1 MDKMNIIKH
10 IVFNNIISDNVLV
23 YLLCLYID
31 TQWDYTKLER
41 MTKCYKNI
49 ISLLPNQNF
58 SKILCFPQIRKDII
72 IIILSLAIKI
82 QS

>member
-1 MDKMNIIKH
+1 M
-10 IVFNNIISDNVLV
+10 LV

-31 TQWDYTKLER
+31 TQCDYTKLES
-41 MTKCYKNI
+41 MTKCYKCYKNI

-58 SKILCFPQIRKDII
+58 SKILCFPQIYEKKIRKDII

>member
-1 MDKMNIIKH
+1 M
-10 IVFNNIISDNVLV
+10 
-23 YLLCLYID
+23 CLYID
-31 TQWDYTKLER
+31 TQCNYTKLES
-41 MTKCYKNI
+41 MTKCYKCYKNI

-58 SKILCFPQIRKDII
+58 SKILCFPRIRKDII

>member
-1 MDKMNIIKH
+1 M
-10 IVFNNIISDNVLV
+10 LV

-31 TQWDYTKLER
+31 TQCDYTKLES
-41 MTKCYKNI
+41 MTKCYKRYKNI